1 MRIRSRYL
9 LTRILQAVLVVAIT
23 YLLTY
28 WVLFALPGD
37 PVANR
42 LDNPQNP
49 VPPSQAQAIIEY
61 YHLDDPA
68 LVQFLLTVGRLFQ
81 GDLGYSLGTGRA
93 VSDLILQGLGSTL
106 LLALAALGVAALLAV
121 SVAALAVFAPWE
133 PVRSLA
139 RLVPALS
146 LATPSFLIGL
156 LLLQIFSYQLGWVSS
171 LDTESP
177 ASLIL
182 PALTL
187 GIGASPAITQVLI
200 QGLTEAH
207 QRPFVKVLRS
217 RGLSPG
223 TIASRHVFRNGSLPA
238 LTLLALTIA
247 DLIAGSVI
255 VESVFHRAGL
265 GYVTEQ
271 AVRSQDSPIVLAV
284 VLLVSS
290 LYSLINLVTDLLYP
304 VIDPRISLAESRLGS
319 GSSASRTLQP
329 AAPEVA

>member
-1 MRIRSRYL
+1 MRTRTRYL
-9 LTRILQAVLVVAIT
+9 VTRALQAVLVVAVT

-49 VPPSQAQAIIEY
+49 VPPGQARAIIEY
-61 YHLDDPA
+61 YNLDRPA
-68 LVQFLLTVGRLFQ
+68 LVQFLITVGRLFQ

-93 VSDLILQGLGSTL
+93 VSDLVLQGLGSTL
-106 LLALAALGVAALLAV
+106 VLALVALVVAAVLATG
-121 SVAALAVFAPWE
+121 VAALAVFAPWE
-133 PVRSLA
+133 PVRGLA

-156 LLLQIFSYQLGWVSS
+156 LLLQIFSYELGWVSS
-171 LDTESP
+171 LDTEGP
-177 ASLIL
+177 VSLIL

-187 GIGASPAITQVLI
+187 GIAASPAITQVLI
-200 QGLTEAH
+200 QGLTEANG
-207 QRPFVKVLRS
+207 RPFVRVLRS

-247 DLIAGSVI
+247 DLVAGSVI

-290 LYSLINLVTDLLYP
+290 LYSLVNLVTDLLYP
-304 VIDPRISLAESRLGS
+304 VIDPRISITESRLGP
-319 GSSASRTLQP
+319 SSAASRPLNP
-329 AAPEVA
+329 AVPEGA

>member
-1 MRIRSRYL
+1 MRSRYL
-9 LTRILQAVLVVAIT
+9 ITRILQAVLVVAIT

-49 VPPSQAQAIIEY
+49 VPPGQAKAILEY
-61 YHLDDPA
+61 YNLDQPA
-68 LVQFLLTVGRLFQ
+68 LMQFFITVGRLFQ

-93 VSDLILQGLGSTL
+93 VSDMLLQGLGSTL
-106 LLALAALGVAALLAV
+106 LLALAALVVAAVIAT
-121 SVAALAVFAPWE
+121 SVGLLAVFAPWE

-156 LLLQIFSYQLGWVSS
+156 LLLQVFSYQLGWVSS
-171 LDTESP
+171 LDTESLS
-177 ASLIL
+177 SLIL

-187 GIGASPAITQVLI
+187 GIAASPSITQVLI
-200 QGLTEAH
+200 QGLAEANG
-207 QRPFVKVLRS
+207 RPFVRVLRS
-217 RGLSPG
+217 RGLSHG
-223 TIASRHVFRNGSLPA
+223 AIAARHVVRNGSIPA

-271 AVRSQDSPIVLAV
+271 AVRSQDGPIVLAV

-290 LYSLINLVTDLLYP
+290 LYSLVNLATDLLYP
-304 VIDPRISLAESRLGS
+304 VIDPRISITESRLGA
-319 GSSASRTLQP
+319 SAPTAHSPQP
-329 AAPEVA
+329 ALTEGA